1 MKKTWKK
8 LTGLILTLTCMLML
22 FAVPVT
28 AATAI
33 DEETKQSV
41 ASTLKSTLEQM
52 GTMTEEDIQ
61 SFKDSSNFTATFAD
75 AWETSVEEAGA
86 VVSTGEA
93 EMTEED
99 GILSIEI
106 PVEFEKYS
114 GTLAASFDSTGT
126 TTDTA
131 WSGLTIN
138 VDYPMSVLLEQAG
151 LNTLMGVGIVFVV
164 LIFLSLLIS
173 LFKYIGATQDGK
185 KEAPKAQSPAAAPA
199 PVSAP
204 VVETAGVSDDVE
216 IALVISA
223 AIAAYEDENP
233 GGDGYVVRSIKK
245 VNNRRWK
252 RA

>member
-8 LTGLILTLTCMLML
+8 LTSLILTLTCMLML
-22 FAVPVT
+22 LCLPVS
-28 AATAI
+28 AAASAI
-33 DEETKQSV
+33 TEEDKASV

-52 GTMTEEDIQ
+52 GTMSESDLQ
-61 SFKDSSNFTATFAD
+61 SFKDSSNFTASFVD
-75 AWETSVEEAGA
+75 AWKSSVDEAGT

-93 EMTEED
+93 DITEKE
-99 GILSIEI
+99 GVLTVKI

-114 GTLAASFDSTGT
+114 GTMSATFDSNGT

-138 VDYPMSVLLEQAG
+138 VNYPMSVLLEQAG
-151 LNTLMGVGIVFVV
+151 MNTLMGICIVFVM
-164 LIFLSLLIS
+164 LIFLSLIIS
-173 LFKYIGATQDGK
+173 LFKFVGQTQQTK
-185 KEAPKAQSPAAAPA
+185 KAAPAPKVEAPKAPAAAP
-199 PVSAP
+199 
-204 VVETAGVSDDVE
+204 VVEMAGISDDTE

-223 AIAAYEDENP
+223 AIAAYEEENP

>member
-8 LTGLILTLTCMLML
+8 LTGLILTLTCMMML
-22 FAVPVT
+22 FAMPVS
-28 AATAI
+28 AAPI

-41 ASTLKSTLEQM
+41 VSTLKSTLEQM
-52 GTMTEEDIQ
+52 GSLSEEEIQ
-61 SFKDSSNFTATFAD
+61 SFKDSSNFTASFAE
-75 AWETSVEEAGA
+75 AWESSVEEAGA

-93 EMTEED
+93 EVTEED
-99 GILSIEI
+99 GVLLVEI
-106 PVEFEKYS
+106 PVQFEQYE
-114 GTLAASFDSTGT
+114 GTLNASFDNAGT

-138 VDYPMSVLLEQAG
+138 VDYPMSVLLGQAG
-151 LNTLMGVGIVFVV
+151 MNTLMGVCIVFFMLV
-164 LIFLSLLIS
+164 FLSLLIF
-173 LFKYIGATQDGK
+173 LFKFIGATQNGK
-185 KEAPKAQSPAAAPA
+185 KEAPEAPKAAAPAPAAAPA
-199 PVSAP
+199 
-204 VVETAGVSDDVE
+204 VETVGVSDDVE